1 MANRS
6 WGLLAGILASPC
18 VSLVQR
24 SSLVGCPYSR
34 MLFRGKGKE
43 RLLGNLERKGTPF
56 VRSWS
61 AFVRGYGRPAAV
73 GTAGGADSG
82 KNSSMPSKRELVSV
96 SAKEFFAR
104 SPKSSKRPNHA
115 TETSENTYRI
125 TFGKHKGKPLN
136 QIPASYIE
144 WLVHN
149 RIYESRRD
157 LKEALDAAGVLNN
170 QDDSGAGDKPTPRA
184 AASTVSEDQG
194 GWSVNITA
202 KQLRDALPPDWNEAL
217 GEEVMAKGAWK
228 DLAQFLAEESFRGMR
243 IYPNFSQVFRALELC
258 PFNKTKVVILG
269 QDPYHGPRQAE
280 GMSFSVPRGTP
291 IPSSLKNIYK
301 ELKADIPDV
310 SIPTHGHLAHW
321 AEQGVLLLNAA
332 LTVRAGDANGHQ
344 QRVHYQFYYI
354 IVTGLPDRCF
364 YNTINMYKYVFR

>member
-1 MANRS
+1 
-6 WGLLAGILASPC
+6 
-18 VSLVQR
+18 
-24 SSLVGCPYSR
+24 
-34 MLFRGKGKE
+34 
-43 RLLGNLERKGTPF
+43 
-56 VRSWS
+56 
-61 AFVRGYGRPAAV
+61 
-73 GTAGGADSG
+73 
-82 KNSSMPSKRELVSV
+82 MPSKRELVSV

-344 QRVHYQFYYI
+344 QRGWEVLTSAMVSALSESRKDIVFLLWGRWNYCSTLYTQIYKIYMLYI
-354 IVTGLPDRCF
+354 TCISTWILNVIIPKGTLRNGGEGFR
-364 YNTINMYKYVFR
+364 NRNMRS